1 MIVTFSYQLWQRKM
15 RRQRFRCCIGVV
27 LFMTGCRSPAPTIT
41 PITVRGVT
49 LIAMDGTAPMEDATV
64 VVRGNR
70 IEVVG
75 PTGHVRVPR
84 DATVIDGT
92 GKYLVPGLIDL
103 HVHLSKARKSSLGL
117 FVINGVTTVRDMGG
131 DHRELLEWRRQVR
144 TGRSVGPRI
153 LMAGPYLESASNVE
167 RMRGDPPE
175 ERVEPFE
182 RLRIP
187 IGSPADA
194 HRVVDSLAALE
205 LDFLKIRTVQDRDT
219 YMAINGAAN
228 AHGLVLVGHAVAA
241 PEEVVD
247 AGQDGVEH
255 FFYPTLDTLTRD
267 QRMAIWGRL
276 RDAGVVVVPTLVTLT
291 RFELAPIEHL
301 RAVMWDS
308 LGTVEPR
315 RRYVSRY
322 LVRDWIEQ
330 LSEREERQ
338 RRGAPELYRR
348 VLDSTLRNL
357 REMIEADVH
366 VLVGSDVAV
375 FNVFPGS
382 VHDELAV
389 FVESLGLAP
398 VDALQRA
405 TARSAAFLGIGDSVG
420 MIREGYVADLLL
432 LDASPLAD
440 IRNSSRI
447 AAVIRNGYVFDRDGL
462 EEVLQDVRNAEDLRI
477 DRWGR

>member
-1 MIVTFSYQLWQRKM
+1 
-15 RRQRFRCCIGVV
+15 
-27 LFMTGCRSPAPTIT
+27 
-41 PITVRGVT
+41 
-49 LIAMDGTAPMEDATV
+49 
-64 VVRGNR
+64 
-70 IEVVG
+70 
-75 PTGHVRVPR
+75 
-84 DATVIDGT
+84 
-92 GKYLVPGLIDL
+92 
-103 HVHLSKARKSSLGL
+103 
-117 FVINGVTTVRDMGG
+117 
-131 DHRELLEWRRQVR
+131 
-144 TGRSVGPRI
+144 
-153 LMAGPYLESASNVE
+153 
-167 RMRGDPPE
+167 
-175 ERVEPFE
+175 
-182 RLRIP
+182 
-187 IGSPADA
+187 
-194 HRVVDSLAALE
+194 
-205 LDFLKIRTVQDRDT
+205 
-219 YMAINGAAN
+219 
-228 AHGLVLVGHAVAA
+228 
-241 PEEVVD
+241 
-247 AGQDGVEH
+247 
-255 FFYPTLDTLTRD
+255 
-267 QRMAIWGRL
+267 
-276 RDAGVVVVPTLVTLT
+276 
-291 RFELAPIEHL
+291 
-301 RAVMWDS
+301 
-308 LGTVEPR
+308 
-315 RRYVSRY
+315 VSRY